1 MKFMN
6 SSRICQVTY
15 HIVNAIALVRL
26 LRSVHFKVDGHRTA
40 TQNSTVEMIL
50 CLIPPHAR

>member
-1 MKFMN
+1 MN
-6 SSRICQVTY
+6 SSRTCLVTH
-15 HIVNAIALVRL
+15 HIVNAIALLRL
-26 LRSVHFKVDGHRTA
+26 LRGVHFKVDGHRTT